1 MIKNKLKFID
11 LFCGLG
17 GFRIA
22 FENQEATCVFSSEI
36 DKWAVETYKQNFNET
51 PSGDIT
57 KIHENDIPDHDILC
71 AGFPCQPFSIAGKRM
86 GFEDTR
92 GTLFFDVARI
102 LKAKQPKAFILENV
116 KGLVN
121 HDEGKT
127 LKTIEYTLKSLG
139 YDFSYQVMNALDHGI
154 PQNRERWYCVGF
166 RNDLK
171 VSFGSEIKKTLF
183 DNFFEKKFS
192 FPEKKELKLFVKDF
206 IEEHSPLEDYRVSD
220 IANTHIQTH
229 LKIKNI
235 DVSLHDLVIANEVRP
250 SKCQFRVNGTVP
262 CFTAKMGTGG
272 NNVPIIVNYNR
283 KLTEKE
289 CLKLMG
295 FPDWYKIRK
304 NHQQS
309 YKQLG
314 NSVVVSIINEFA
326 EKIVG
331 IIA

>member
-1 MIKNKLKFID
+1 MKKNNITFID

-22 FENQEATCVFSSEI
+22 FENHGAKCVFSSEI
-36 DKWAVETYKQNFNET
+36 DKWAVETYKENFNEI
-51 PSGDIT
+51 PHGDIT
-57 KIHENDIPDHDILC
+57 KIHEENIPEHDILC

-102 LKAKQPKAFILENV
+102 LKAKKPKAFILENV
-116 KGLVN
+116 KGIVS
-121 HDEGKT
+121 HDEGRT
-127 LKTIEYTLKSLG
+127 LKTIEHTLEDLG
-139 YDFSYQVMNALDHGI
+139 YDFSYKVMNALDHGI
-154 PQNRERWYCVGF
+154 PQNRERWYCIGF
-166 RNDLK
+166 RKDLNVHF
-171 VSFGSEIKKTLF
+171 VSDSILA
-183 DNFFEKKFS
+183 DSDEKKIFM
-192 FPEKKELKLFVKDF
+192 FPEKKELNLFLKDF
-206 IEEHSPLEDYRVSD
+206 IEEHSHLEEYKISM
-220 IANTHIQTH
+220 IAQSHIKKH
-229 LKIKNI
+229 LELKKISI
-235 DVSLHDLVIANEVRP
+235 LPQELVIANEVRP
-250 SKCQFRVNGTVP
+250 SKCQFRTNGTVP

-295 FPDWYKIRK
+295 FPNWYKIRK

-314 NSVVVSIINEFA
+314 NSVVVSIIDNFA
-326 EKIVG
+326 KKIVS
-331 IIA
+331 ILS